1 LALAAKWK
9 VSNLLQ
15 VIASVQ
21 LPLNQKDDKKKIDF
35 SKTIPFPI
43 GFEATL
49 NV

>member
-15 VIASVQ
+15 LTASVL
-21 LPLNQKDDKKKIDF
+21 LPLGQSEDKKIDF

>member
-21 LPLNQKDDKKKIDF
+21 LPLNQKDDKKIDF